1 MAKKA
6 EFRNDSGGFLGVI
19 VIEPGGK
26 TKGISVRPGDSVWL
40 SEEDQIA
47 TANAPRSDDNNP
59 FINGQLKLVTAATAI
74 ANRRP
79 IGDTEQPQPNEAAQR
94 AKAEEAQRRR
104 KAAATKKQEAEAERV
119 EEGRKQAQQGT
130 RPPAPPV
137 RQTPDQTGAA
147 PQPQGTA
154 AQGSRAEGEEVGT
167 PEAATAAS

>member
-1 MAKKA
+1 MANQKA
-6 EFRNDSGGFLGVI
+6 EFRNESGGFLGVI

-26 TKGISVRPGDSVWL
+26 ERGISVRPGDSIWL

-79 IGDTEQPQPNEAAQR
+79 IGDTTQPQPNE
-94 AKAEEAQRRR
+94 EAQRSKAVQAQEKK
-104 KAAATKKQEAEAERV
+104 KAAAASKQQAEAERTA
-119 EEGRKQAQQGT
+119 EGRKQAEQGH
-130 RPPAPPV
+130 RPAPK
-137 RQTPDQTGAA
+137 RQAADQTGAA

-154 AQGSRAEGEEVGT
+154 AQGSRAEDEEVGT
-167 PEAATAAS
+167 PEAAAAAS